1 MNIQEIKQKT
11 SGVVLTVLPNLRPEE
26 LSEDQNIFGLGL
38 NSINAMAL
46 VSSLED
52 AFDITFETS
61 EINFENF
68 QTVTDIVEL
77 IRQKQ
82 GIYSDLKWLVKLLAF

>member
-11 SGVVLTVLPNLRPEE
+11 NGVVLTVLPNLRPEE
-26 LSEDQNIFGLGL
+26 LSEDQNIFSLGL

-82 GIYSDLKWLVKLLAF
+82 GIYSDLK

>member
-11 SGVVLTVLPNLRPEE
+11 NGVVLTVLPNLRPEE
-26 LSEDQNIFGLGL
+26 LSEDQNIFSLGL

-46 VSSLED
+46 VSNLED

-82 GIYSDLKWLVKLLAF
+82 GIYSDLK

>member
-26 LSEDQNIFGLGL
+26 LSEDQNIFSLGL

-82 GIYSDLKWLVKLLAF
+82 GIYSDLK

>member
-1 MNIQEIKQKT
+1 M
-11 SGVVLTVLPNLRPEE
+11 TVLPNVRPEE
-26 LSEDQNIFGLGL
+26 LSEDQNIFSLGL

-52 AFDITFETS
+52 AFNITFETS

-77 IRQKQ
+77 IKKKE
-82 GIYSDLKWLVKLLAF
+82 GI

>member
-11 SGVVLTVLPNLRPEE
+11 NGVVLTVLPNLRPEE
-26 LSEDQNIFGLGL
+26 LSEDQNIFSLGL

-82 GIYSDLKWLVKLLAF
+82 GIYSNLK

>member
-82 GIYSDLKWLVKLLAF
+82 GIYSDLK

>member
-1 MNIQEIKQKT
+1 MNIQEIKQKAN
-11 SGVVLTVLPNLRPEE
+11 GVVLTVLPNVRPEE
-26 LSEDQNIFGLGL
+26 LSEDQNIFSLGL

-52 AFDITFETS
+52 AFNITFETS

-77 IRQKQ
+77 IKKKE
-82 GIYSDLKWLVKLLAF
+82 GI

>member
-26 LSEDQNIFGLGL
+26 LSDDQNIFSLGL

-82 GIYSDLKWLVKLLAF
+82 GIYSDLK